1 MKNFLKALWQDRAL
15 RLKKCKPFILA
26 FCLLFAVAELL
37 GSTLAWFT
45 AADTNVN
52 SMETPSNKHFSVFG
66 VDMFNKNKDGDLW
79 HKRVGAENPSEKPGL
94 VRLLVT
100 AVIEIPSTVPG
111 VPPTLLPASIGKQ
124 GSGALV
130 IMNDFNSADWID
142 ATDPATGGDGYFY
155 YKYILEPGDSTDDG
169 HALGN
174 DHNLFNEV
182 KLADPL
188 PPGYEQAKLV
198 IEVKCEAVGTRPAM
212 TYVDSWWGG
221 HEPAPGSVLYPVY
234 DALQKALGL

>member
-1 MKNFLKALWQDRAL
+1 MKNFLKGLWQDRAL

-26 FCLLFAVAELL
+26 FCLLFALVELL

-52 SMETPSNKHFSVFG
+52 SMEAPPNKHFSVQG
-66 VDMFNKNKDGDLW
+66 VDMFNPNKDGDLW
-79 HKRVGAENPSEKPGL
+79 HKRVGAANPSEKPAF

-100 AVIEIPSTVPG
+100 AVIEIPSTVQG
-111 VPPTLLPASIGKQ
+111 APPTLLPASIGGP

-130 IMNDFNSADWID
+130 IMNDFNGAYWID
-142 ATDPATGGDGYFY
+142 ATDPALGGDGYFY
-155 YKYILEPGDSTDDG
+155 YKYILEPGESTDDG
-169 HALGN
+169 YALSN

-182 KLADPL
+182 KLVDPL

-198 IEVKCEAVGTRPAM
+198 IEVKCEAVGTRPA
-212 TYVDSWWGG
+212 TAYVDSWWGG
-221 HEPAPGSVLYPVY
+221 DEPALGSALHSVHA
-234 DALQKALGL
+234 ALQTALGL